1 MTSKSRGI
9 DYSKWDN
16 IDVSSSEDENDDND
30 DNNMPR
36 VTTLSGPSTITR
48 SADGTISAVDANA
61 PTATSTDARITN
73 NKSTS
78 CSSSS
83 SRDVSY
89 LTKNGGHFID
99 AETKSYIFWSQE
111 RTEVNISVAFDPTNI
126 KSKDISVK
134 TEGELPFSQCLSAVG
149 GDATS
154 KGSLLVQAKVASSG
168 STVTLFSG
176 NFPHFIHLPE
186 GEEAIDWEI
195 DTCEYYHD
203 VLDLLS
209 SAAGCA
215 GQTKLIRI
223 TLLKA
228 VPMAGVSLWWSHPLL
243 HCPKTDVNAIGG
255 RKGDRQDEI
264 KASWDEAH
272 RMFREK
278 MANKK
283 GRGPRE
289 IDV

>member
-1 MTSKSRGI
+1 MTSNSRGI

-16 IDVSSSEDENDDND
+16 IDVSSSEDDNDDND

-48 SADGTISAVDANA
+48 SADGTISAVDA
-61 PTATSTDARITN
+61 PTATSADARITDN
-73 NKSTS
+73 NSKSY
-78 CSSSS
+78 SSSMG
-83 SRDVSY
+83 VSY

-126 KSKDISVK
+126 QSKDISVK
-134 TEGELPFSQCLSAVG
+134 TEGVLPFSQCLSAVG

-154 KGSLLVQAKVASSG
+154 KGSLLVQAKVVSSG
-168 STVTLFSG
+168 RTVTLFSG

-186 GEEAIDWEI
+186 GEESIDWEI
-195 DTCEYYHD
+195 ESCEYFHGMF
-203 VLDLLS
+203 DLLS

-215 GQTKLIRI
+215 GQTKLVRI

-264 KASWDEAH
+264 KAAWDEAH

-283 GRGPRE
+283 GRGPHE